1 MIAAV
6 LNSIDVG
13 AVDPIAQITGIGTD
27 KCVAVPGS
35 GYIRGREN
43 EPSSDHPGLM
53 SPNRSENAMT
63 DPPDQRGTNVP
74 LTQAELDRGERIA
87 GPEDPGAGEDYAGEP
102 VADPWEEVPS
112 GELDSGA
119 VPGQPAN

>member
-1 MIAAV
+1 
-6 LNSIDVG
+6 
-13 AVDPIAQITGIGTD
+13 
-27 KCVAVPGS
+27 
-35 GYIRGREN
+35 
-43 EPSSDHPGLM
+43 M
-53 SPNRSENAMT
+53 SPDRSENAMT
-63 DPPDQRGTNVP
+63 DPPDQRSINVP

-87 GPEDPGAGEDYAGEP
+87 GPEDPGPGEDYAGDP